1 MLDKIKSSLLLRRNY
16 DDMENRS
23 RNGNALSRLA
33 PPIELCAFFTRP
45 PLPFVCFY
53 LGMLKLTYG
62 GLFDMG
68 METDLRGPNSEE
80 DKFDWFF
87 LGKEKGGEAK
97 THF

>member
-1 MLDKIKSSLLLRRNY
+1 
-16 DDMENRS
+16 MEHS
-23 RNGNALSRLA
+23 EGS
-33 PPIELCAFFTRP
+33 TRVAARDRDWNLGVWI
-45 PLPFVCFY
+45 LPF
-53 LGMLKLTYG
+53 GNIWMLKLTYG

-80 DKFDWFF
+80 GKFDWFF